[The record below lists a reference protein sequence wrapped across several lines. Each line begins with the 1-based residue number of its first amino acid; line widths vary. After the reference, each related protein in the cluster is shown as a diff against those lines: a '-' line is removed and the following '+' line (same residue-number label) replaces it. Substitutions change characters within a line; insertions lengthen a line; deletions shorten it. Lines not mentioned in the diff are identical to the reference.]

1 MGAGGW
7 PTPRRTARK
16 LFRFNITVK
25 NPVMTANPT
34 VPYHFRTY
42 KDGRYSFVEYDE
54 VGEVTKAI
62 DFARYGERDLVDNL
76 LVWGSPG
83 REMSGY
89 ITDAD
94 FEHPAPAFLKIAL
107 IIIIAALLILLALAG
122 LTRWVG

>member
-1 MGAGGW
+1 
-7 PTPRRTARK
+7 
-16 LFRFNITVK
+16 
-25 NPVMTANPT
+25 MTTHPT

-54 VGEVTKAI
+54 VSEVTKAI
-62 DFARYGERDLVDNL
+62 DFARHGERDLVDNL

-89 ITDAD
+89 TTDAD
-94 FEHPAPAFLKIAL
+94 FEHPAPGSLKVAL
-107 IIIIAALLILLALAG
+107 IVIAAAFLILLALAG